1 MHTFFKK
8 PASRLRMRKLSR
20 EEIGPCRSEI
30 LDITARSPDPYAS
43 VNYQLDIEA
52 CRHAAKAIGSAQ
64 GRHILLT
71 PVLIKLIAHEIE
83 ENPRFKQI
91 IFGGALYE
99 IEDIHIANLVYIPDP
114 EIITNVILKNPQ
126 QKTLADIQQELFAA
140 IAQAKIQYAAPP
152 PPLVGFFTRLCS
164 RYCLYRLIGLRRSF
178 KTIYERDLISNI
190 ILSVHTYATPANFTM
205 VKDVIPTIN
214 LTPRIHASGPFK
226 RPVLENG
233 MLTGREMMDL
243 HITTD
248 HRIINGIDSYN
259 FGLSLARIA
268 ALPEQ
273 YLK

>member
-1 MHTFFKK
+1 
-8 PASRLRMRKLSR
+8 MRRLSR
-20 EEIGPCRSEI
+20 QEIGPCRSEI

-43 VNYQLDIEA
+43 VNYQIDIEA
-52 CRHAAKAIGSAQ
+52 CRQTAKAIGSAQ

-71 PVLIKLIAHEIE
+71 PVLIKLIAHAIE

-140 IAQAKIQYAAPP
+140 IAQAKLQFAAPP
-152 PPLVGFFTRLCS
+152 PPLVAVFTRLCT
-164 RYCLYRLIGLRRSF
+164 RYCLYRLVGQRLSF

-205 VKDVIPTIN
+205 VKDVIPTMN
-214 LTPRIHASGPFK
+214 LTPRIHASGPFTK
-226 RPVLENG
+226 PVLDNG
-233 MLTGREMMDL
+233 ILVSKEIIDL
-243 HITTD
+243 HVTTD
-248 HRIINGIDSYN
+248 HRIINGIDSYH
-259 FGLSLARIA
+259 FGMSLEQIA
-268 ALPEQ
+268 ASPEK
-273 YLK
+273 YFA

>member
-8 PASRLRMRKLSR
+8 PASRLRMRRLSR
-20 EEIGPCRSEI
+20 EAIGPCRSEI

-43 VNYQLDIEA
+43 VNYQIDIEA
-52 CRHAAKAIGSAQ
+52 CRQTAKAIGSAQ

-71 PVLIKLIAHEIE
+71 PVLIKLIAHAIE

-140 IAQAKIQYAAPP
+140 IAQAKLQFAAPT
-152 PPLVGFFTRLCS
+152 PPLVAVFTRLCT
-164 RYCLYRLIGLRRSF
+164 RYCLYRLVGQRRSF

-205 VKDVIPTIN
+205 VKDVIPTMN

-226 RPVLENG
+226 RPVLDSG
-233 MLTGREMMDL
+233 MLASREIMDL

-259 FGLSLARIA
+259 FGQSLARIA
-268 ALPEQ
+268 ALPER